1 MAIDIPGRLRDED
14 FATCLVKRY
23 LAPDPATGRARYSG
37 AFFERIGGGG
47 DRPQVA
53 CQFTAED
60 LLAVT
65 MLSVRIEGYHA
76 LEVLHYRASELND
89 LLAQIPLGIAL
100 QDPAAAALIAQGGP
114 AWRLWGAIC
123 DIEPR
128 PERNRIGPVA
138 AGKLLARKR
147 PDLLPVYDSRIKM
160 VLNRPRIDNRWWH
173 DLRCQ
178 LIHDQALVQVLQSV
192 RGRAGAGHMSLLRVW
207 DVMCWMFSWEGDH
220 GPCSQ
225 EMPDD

>member
-1 MAIDIPGRLRDED
+1 MAIDIPDRLRVEE

-23 LAPDPATGRARYSG
+23 LASDPKTGRARYSG
-37 AFFERIGGGG
+37 AYFERIGGGG
-47 DRPQVA
+47 DRPEVA

-60 LLAVT
+60 LLGVT

-76 LEVLHYRASELND
+76 LELLHYQARELND

-100 QDPAAAALIAQGGP
+100 QDPDAGDLIAQGGP
-114 AWRLWGAIC
+114 AWRLWVAIC

-160 VLNRPRIDNRWWH
+160 VLNRPRMDNQWWH
-173 DLRCQ
+173 DLRYQ
-178 LIHDQALVQVLQSV
+178 LIHDQGLVQELQSV
-192 RGRAGAGHMSLLRVW
+192 REKAGADHMSLLRVF

-220 GPCSQ
+220 GTRSQ
-225 EMPDD
+225 EMPD